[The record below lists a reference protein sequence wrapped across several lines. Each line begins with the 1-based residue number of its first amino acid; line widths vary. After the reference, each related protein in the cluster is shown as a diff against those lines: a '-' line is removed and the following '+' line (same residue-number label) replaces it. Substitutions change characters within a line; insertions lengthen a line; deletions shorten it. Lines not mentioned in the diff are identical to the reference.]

1 MSIKLAIDL
10 LAKGGHETLAK
21 AIADERD
28 AYLVEIDRLR
38 LLIGQFN
45 RLKHG
50 PKSEKLE
57 AQLLLAIEDT
67 EQRLAQADAA
77 REQEEEDKPAAER
90 RPRPPRNNNRGALPE
105 SLPREHITIEPED
118 KSCPCCGG
126 EMHVM
131 SEDVTEMLDFV
142 PAQFR
147 VKAYHRPKYA
157 CRGCQ
162 EAIVQAP
169 APERPIT
176 GGMATE
182 GLLAQVLVSKY
193 ADHCPLYRQAAIY
206 RRAGITLDRSTLA
219 DWVGRSCW
227 WLKPLHDLL
236 TTTVLASNKLFADDT
251 PVPVLDPGRGR
262 TKTGRLWA
270 YARDDRP
277 WQGADPPAVTY
288 IYSDNRKGEHPTH
301 HLLDFKGILQ
311 VDGYQS
317 YDTIASKRADG
328 SIVLAYC
335 WTHCRRKFFEL
346 HKSLPESKVEAA
358 NAPIATEAVQRIA
371 ALYAIEDDIRGKIA
385 DERRQVRQARSRPRV
400 DEFRKWLM
408 DRLGKISGKSKLA
421 EAIRYALGH
430 WDGLCV
436 FLDDGRVEM
445 DTNSVERTFRPQKL
459 TAKNSLFAGSDSGG
473 VSWSIV
479 ASLIETAKLNGV
491 EPYAY
496 LKDILERM
504 VAGHP
509 INRFDQLLPWNW
521 KKLGSPQPA

>member
-1 MSIKLAIDL
+1 M
-10 LAKGGHETLAK
+10 AK

-28 AYLVEIDRLR
+28 AYLAEIDKLR

-45 RLKHG
+45 RAKYGRH
-50 PKSEKLE
+50 SEKLE
-57 AQLLLAIEDT
+57 EQLLLGIEDT
-67 EQRLAQADAA
+67 EQGLAQADAA
-77 REQEEEDKPAAER
+77 REQKEQHDGQR
-90 RPRPPRNNNRGALPE
+90 RPRQPRNANRGALPD
-105 SLPREHITIEPED
+105 SLPRDHITIEPED

-126 EMHVM
+126 AMHVM
-131 SEDVTEMLDFV
+131 CDEAAEMLDFV

-147 VKAYHRPKYA
+147 VKVIHRPKYA
-157 CRGCQ
+157 CRGC
-162 EAIVQAP
+162 ESAIVQAP

-182 GLLAQVLVSKY
+182 ALLAHVLVSKY
-193 ADHCPLYRQAAIY
+193 ADHCPLYRQAVIY

-236 TTTVLASNKLFADDT
+236 TTTVLASAKLFADDT

-277 WQGADPPAVTY
+277 WQGSDPPAVTY
-288 IYSDNRKGEHPTH
+288 IYSDSREGKHPMG
-301 HLLDFKGILQ
+301 HLLAFKGVLQ

-317 YDTIASKRADG
+317 YDTIASQRADG
-328 SIVLAYC
+328 SIVLAFC
-335 WTHCRRKFFEL
+335 WTHCRRKFYEL
-346 HKSLPESKVEAA
+346 HKSLPDSRQEAA

-371 ALYAIEDDIRGKIA
+371 ALYAIEADIRGRTA
-385 DERRQVRQARSRPRV
+385 EERRRERQARSKPLV
-400 DEFRKWLM
+400 DAFKTWLM

-436 FLDDGRVEM
+436 FLEDGRVEM

-473 VSWSIV
+473 TSWSIV
-479 ASLIETAKLNGV
+479 ASLIESAKLNGID
-491 EPYAY
+491 PFAY
-496 LKDILERM
+496 LQDVLRRM

-509 INRFDQLLPWNW
+509 INRLDDLLPWNW
-521 KKLGSPQPA
+521 KTLAASQAA